1 MHSFKLTSGKE
12 ATCTEGG
19 TATYTCSKCH
29 DSYTE
34 TSAATGHKFGSWKAD
49 KQPTCTST
57 GSEQRTCSRCGKTE
71 SRAVDALGHDWVHHD
86 EEVEWVMKA
95 KCRCGAIF
103 ATDAEWDEHTKYYY
117 NISMET
123 GDWSIADAHSGYTS
137 YWEKVVIKA
146 AYDSCSRC
154 GMTR

>member
-86 EEVEWVMKA
+86 EEVEWVMKPQ
-95 KCRCGAIF
+95 CYCGAIF
-103 ATDAEWDEHTKYYY
+103 NTGAEWSEHFDYYAALY
-117 NISMET
+117 RET
-123 GDWSIADAHSGYTS
+123 GDKSIIWLSA
-137 YWEKVVIKA
+137 
-146 AYDSCSRC
+146 
-154 GMTR
+154 